1 MANHPIRIQL
11 AEGTIEAVLE
21 TPDGPHRL
29 VDLAYQV
36 LGLSSVAAEMGE
48 RAAARKGAAVSCD
61 KGCGA
66 CCRQL
71 VPVSP
76 PEAVMLREL
85 VESLDEPRKS
95 TIKHRFVQ
103 AVAQLERSGVLR
115 KLEEAGNPLLYKA
128 EEAYFLQKIP
138 CPFLEN
144 ESCGIYESRPSRCRE
159 YLVFTPPERCAD
171 PYRNKIGRL
180 PVSMHLNEALAWLWA
195 SMSGQKPRYIPL
207 TLAMKWTKENQKTQ
221 AMSADPKGMI
231 ETLCAHIE
239 NISRNVERE
248 ALRRPGKPG
257 KTKKKKR
264 KSKG

>member
-1 MANHPIRIQL
+1 MADHPIRIQL

-36 LGLSSVAAEMGE
+36 LELSSVASEMGE
-48 RAAARKGAAVSCD
+48 RAAGRNGTVVTCN

-76 PEAVMLREL
+76 PEAVMLQEL
-85 VESLDEPRKS
+85 VESLEEPRKN
-95 TIKHRFVQ
+95 TIKHRFAQ
-103 AVAQLERSGVLR
+103 AVDQLEKSCVLE
-115 KLEEAGNPLLYKA
+115 KLEDPGNPLLYKA

-195 SMSGQKPRYIPL
+195 SLAGQEPRYIPL
-207 TLAMKWTKENQKTQ
+207 TLALKWTKENQKTQ
-221 AMSADPKGMI
+221 TMSADSKSMI
-231 ETLCAHIE
+231 GALCGHIE
-239 NISRNVERE
+239 NISRSVERE
-248 ALRRPGKPG
+248 ALRKPGKPG
-257 KTKKKKR
+257 KSKKKKR
-264 KSKG
+264 KLKR